1 MSDMFPVLTKQ
12 LDIMRLNG
20 LTELSCM
27 FFSIDRKNRKL
38 QFGWVAKKKYVQL
51 SKLKYLYLF

>member
-38 QFGWVAKKKYVQL
+38 QFGWVAKKNMF
-51 SKLKYLYLF
+51 S